1 MVDRAYHHCTHY
13 CNTGL
18 KSQTSTLN
26 QMPDRIQLQSI
37 PTVGELFANA
47 TIHDVETAIYPPK
60 RSLLSRVHLYQGD
73 ITEIEVDAI
82 VNAANSTLQG
92 GGGVDGAIHMAAG
105 PALAKACRELYP
117 GRHPCPTGDAKIT
130 PGFQL
135 PSKHVIHAVGP
146 KWGVSSDTQTTTSQL
161 ASCYRIS
168 LQLAVDNNCKSIA
181 FPLISTGI
189 YGYPINE
196 ATHIALKATRIFLEG
211 NNQLDHVVF
220 VIFTGRDRDQKVY
233 EKLIPYYYPLG
244 PEDVIEGV
252 ESLPSAKGSVDE

>member
-1 MVDRAYHHCTHY
+1 M
-13 CNTGL
+13 
-18 KSQTSTLN
+18 
-26 QMPDRIQLQSI
+26 
-37 PTVGELFANA
+37 GELFANA
-47 TIHDVETAIYPPK
+47 AIQDVETPIYPPK
-60 RSLLSRVHLYQGD
+60 RSLLSRVHLCQGD

-117 GRHPCPTGDAKIT
+117 GRHPCPAGDAKIT

-135 PSKHVIHAVGP
+135 PSKYVIHAVGP
-146 KWGVSSDTQTTTSQL
+146 RWSVYSDTQTMASQL

-168 LQLAVDNNCKSIA
+168 LQLAVDNKCESIA

-189 YGYPINE
+189 YGYPIDE
-196 ATHIALKATRIFLEG
+196 AAHVALKETRIFLEE

-220 VIFTGRDRDQKVY
+220 VIFTGRDGDQKVY
-233 EKLIPYYYPLG
+233 EKFIPYYFPHG
-244 PEDVIEGV
+244 PEDVTESV
-252 ESLPSAKGSVDE
+252 EPLSSAKGSVDE

>member
-1 MVDRAYHHCTHY
+1 
-13 CNTGL
+13 
-18 KSQTSTLN
+18 
-26 QMPDRIQLQSI
+26 MPNRIQLQSI
-37 PTVGELFANA
+37 RTAGELFANA
-47 TIHDVETAIYPPK
+47 AIQDVDTAIYPPK

-146 KWGVSSDTQTTTSQL
+146 RWSVSSDTQTIASQL

-189 YGYPINE
+189 YGYPIDE
-196 ATHIALKATRIFLEG
+196 ATHIALKETRIFLDG
-211 NNQLDHVVF
+211 NDQLDHVVF
-220 VIFTGRDRDQKVY
+220 VIFTGRNGDQKVY
-233 EKLIPYYYPLG
+233 EKFIPYYFPFGPGDVAESVEPLSG
-244 PEDVIEGV
+244 
-252 ESLPSAKGSVDE
+252 AKDSVDE

>member
-1 MVDRAYHHCTHY
+1 
-13 CNTGL
+13 
-18 KSQTSTLN
+18 
-26 QMPDRIQLQSI
+26 MPNRIQLQSI
-37 PTVGELFANA
+37 RTVGELFANA
-47 TIHDVETAIYPPK
+47 AIQDVETPIYPPK

-117 GRHPCPTGDAKIT
+117 GWRPCPAGDAKIT

-146 KWGVSSDTQTTTSQL
+146 RWSVSSDTQTMASQL

-168 LQLAVDNNCKSIA
+168 LQLAADNNCKSIA

-189 YGYPINE
+189 YGYPIDE
-196 ATHIALKATRIFLEG
+196 ATHVALKETRIFLEG

-220 VIFTGRDRDQKVY
+220 VIFTGRDGDQKVY
-233 EKLIPYYYPLG
+233 EKFIPYYFPLG
-244 PEDVIEGV
+244 PEDVTESV
-252 ESLPSAKGSVDE
+252 EPLSSAKGSVDE

>member
-1 MVDRAYHHCTHY
+1 
-13 CNTGL
+13 
-18 KSQTSTLN
+18 
-26 QMPDRIQLQSI
+26 MPNPIQLQSI
-37 PTVGELFANA
+37 RTVGELFANA
-47 TIHDVETAIYPPK
+47 TIHDVESAIYPPK

-73 ITEIEVDAI
+73 ITKIEVDAI

-117 GRHPCPTGDAKIT
+117 GRSPCQTGDAKIT

-135 PSKHVIHAVGP
+135 PSKHVIHTVGP
-146 KWGVSSDTQTTTSQL
+146 RWSDSSDTQAMASQL

-181 FPLISTGI
+181 FPLISTGV
-189 YGYPINE
+189 YGYPIDE
-196 ATHIALKATRIFLEG
+196 ATQIALKETRIFLEG

-220 VIFTGRDRDQKVY
+220 VIFTGRDGDQKVY
-233 EKLIPYYYPLG
+233 EKFIPYYFPLG
-244 PEDVIEGV
+244 PEDAT
-252 ESLPSAKGSVDE
+252 ESPEHLSSAKGSVD